1 MQRNRVKTNESR
13 IIDLDLL
20 MYGDEI
26 IESKKLVIPHP
37 RMHERLFVLIP
48 LKDIDKN
55 IVIPNQGAIKDI
67 INKLAP
73 ENINRIK

>member
-1 MQRNRVKTNESR
+1 LLAELEIK
-13 IIDLDLL
+13 ILDLDILL
-20 MYGDEI
+20 FNDFI
-26 IESKKLVIPHP
+26 LNKDNLTIPHP